1 MKNFFE
7 KKLDDD
13 FGELDFLTF
22 LGVSGIVICGFPNVY
37 RVAC

>member
-13 FGELDFLTF
+13 FGALLPYFF
-22 LGVSGIVICGFPNVY
+22 LGVGIVICGFPNVY